1 MNQDQILGNWKQIS
15 GQLKEKWGKL
25 TDDELVQAEGRSEYL
40 AGKIQEHYG
49 KAKDE
54 ALNEVNDFF
63 KSFKDQTK
71 E

>member
-1 MNQDQILGNWKQIS
+1 MNQDQIMGNWKQIA

-25 TDDELVQAEGRSEYL
+25 TDDELKQYEGRNEYL

-63 KSFKDQTK
+63 KSFKTQNK

>member
-1 MNQDQILGNWKQIS
+1 MNEDQIIGNWKQIS

-25 TDDELVQAEGRSEYL
+25 TDNDLKVYEGRNEYL

-49 KAKDE
+49 QAKDE
-54 ALNEVNDFF
+54 ALQEVNEFF
-63 KSFKDQTK
+63 KSFKDKTK